1 MVKENR
7 EKRQKEEEKK
17 RKERQE
23 RKEARLT
30 AQKMINKVCIKCARF
45 IVTKVTKLET
55 KKIGKLFTTMQS

>member
-23 RKEARLT
+23 KKEARLT
-30 AQKMINKVCIKCARF
+30 AQKMINKVCIKYYRF
-45 IVTKVTKLET
+45 IVTKVTKFET
-55 KKIGKLFTTMQS
+55 KKIGK